1 MCDIFMLLYSLSN
14 LQMKLNLSYWILLLH
29 KINYLVPFPA
39 SVYIFFFPQKKY
51 DSEAWWR
58 LEADVSLYNVL
69 SKAGPRAANLPGV
82 HLIKVIETVDC
93 LASVFT
99 LCIKLYTYLLW
110 AGVTGP
116 EKGQHLCVWQ
126 ANFLLPRNKPY
137 INAPAALIK
146 KNNWIESYSH

>member
-1 MCDIFMLLYSLSN
+1 MLLYSLN
-14 LQMKLNLSYWILLLH
+14 IPQMKLHLLYWILLLH

-39 SVYIFFFPQKKY
+39 SAYIFSSLKTY
-51 DSEAWWR
+51 DSESWWR
-58 LEADVSLYNVL
+58 LGADVSLFNVL
-69 SKAGPRAANLPGV
+69 SKASPRAANLPGV

-126 ANFLLPRNKPY
+126 ANFLLPRN
-137 INAPAALIK
+137 NLILT
-146 KNNWIESYSH
+146 HLPR

>member
-1 MCDIFMLLYSLSN
+1 MLLYSLN
-14 LQMKLNLSYWILLLH
+14 IPQMKLHLSYWILLLH
-29 KINYLVPFPA
+29 KIYYLVPFPA
-39 SVYIFFFPQKKY
+39 SAYILSSLKTY

-58 LEADVSLYNVL
+58 LEADVSLFNVL
-69 SKAGPRAANLPGV
+69 SKASPRAANLPGV

-126 ANFLLPRNKPY
+126 ANFLLPRN
-137 INAPAALIK
+137 NLILT
-146 KNNWIESYSH
+146 HLPR